1 MKKQNKEEEN
11 SKEDKEQE
19 NKIAREEEI
28 KTQNKTLKN
37 VMIFLVVTIASFAAV
52 VLLIHYLNSFSY
64 EEVKFDIIKEGRI
77 ILYNTKFPVY
87 SSITGKQIADYN
99 FYLRNDPRELEKI
112 PFDGVINLRDIMVLN
127 ITEGLNCDGDGIIAV
142 ANFIQILESFG
153 IKIMKDPNATC
164 DDIYGRYNFIRVIK
178 GNETRINEFGFNG
191 GCYNFV
197 VKDCEILPVTE
208 KFLVE
213 TFIKFKDG
221 KLVK

>member
-52 VLLIHYLNSFSY
+52 VLLIYYLNSFSY

-87 SSITGKQIADYN
+87 SSITGKHIADYN

-112 PFDGVINLRDIMVLN
+112 PFDGVINLRDLMVLN
-127 ITEGLNCDGDGIIAV
+127 ITPGLNCEGDGIIAI
-142 ANFIQILESFG
+142 ANFIQILENFG
-153 IKIMKDPNATC
+153 TKI
-164 DDIYGRYNFIRVIK
+164 I
-178 GNETRINEFGFNG
+178 
-191 GCYNFV
+191 
-197 VKDCEILPVTE
+197 
-208 KFLVE
+208 
-213 TFIKFKDG
+213 
-221 KLVK
+221 